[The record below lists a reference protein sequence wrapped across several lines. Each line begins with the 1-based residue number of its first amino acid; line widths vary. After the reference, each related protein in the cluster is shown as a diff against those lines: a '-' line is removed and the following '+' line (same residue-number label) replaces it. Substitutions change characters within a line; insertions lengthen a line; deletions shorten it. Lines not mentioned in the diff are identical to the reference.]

1 MTPGLVAVLSGI
13 WGLNFIFIKAGLAD
27 ASALWL
33 ALLRAVVGTGATAV
47 VLTLLGAWRELD
59 ARGRRD
65 ALLLGLPNTTAFYA
79 LLFLGLENVLP
90 GVGAVLTYTFP
101 LWVAILSPAVL
112 GHRLTPRLWGA
123 IVLGFVGV
131 VLVSQP
137 WAGLGRTVSYVA
149 LGELIGAAI
158 SWAVGTVLFQRR
170 FRRNEMLEANGL
182 QLAGGTVGLVLLL
195 LIVGPGRTPTLS
207 SGLTLT
213 LLWLGILGTAVA
225 YTVWFYLLG
234 RTKAAT
240 LSAYAFLVPVVA
252 LIASAALF
260 SERLSAL
267 QLAGVG
273 LVFVSIF
280 GIGRAPEA
288 HDFDRSVPPPPE

>member
-1 MTPGLVAVLSGI
+1 MGLLSVV
-13 WGLNFIFIKAGLAD
+13 WGLNFIFIKVGLAD

-33 ALLRAVVGTGATAV
+33 ALLRAVVGTAATGV
-47 VLTLLGAWRELD
+47 VLTLLAAWRELD

-79 LLFLGLENVLP
+79 LLFLGLENALP

-101 LWVAILSPAVL
+101 LWVALLSPWVL
-112 GHRLTPRLWGA
+112 RHRLTARLWGA
-123 IVLGFVGV
+123 IALGFGGV
-131 VLVSQP
+131 VLVSEP
-137 WAGLGRTVSYVA
+137 WTGLGRSVSYLA
-149 LGELIGAAI
+149 ILELTGAAI
-158 SWAVGTVLFQRR
+158 AWAVGTVLFQRR
-170 FRRNEMLEANGL
+170 FRREEMLEANGL
-182 QLAGGTVGLVLLL
+182 QLAGGTVGLVVLLFAL
-195 LIVGPGRTPTLS
+195 GPGRTPTFS

-234 RTKAAT
+234 RTRAAT

-260 SERLSAL
+260 GERLSDV

-288 HDFDRSVPPPPE
+288 HDFGRSVPPPAE